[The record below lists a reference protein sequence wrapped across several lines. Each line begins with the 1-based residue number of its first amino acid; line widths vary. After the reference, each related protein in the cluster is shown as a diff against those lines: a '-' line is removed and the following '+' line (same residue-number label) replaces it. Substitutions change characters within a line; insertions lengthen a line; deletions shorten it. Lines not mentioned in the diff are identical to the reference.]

1 MATTPR
7 FGIFSP
13 LLNSEGGYLALL
25 HLGSPSTPS
34 ALSEVLNCCRS
45 VDNPHK
51 EVAGLL
57 EESNWRP
64 HLVAA
69 VAISVLSYESTSIT
83 SLWAAFDSGSWVSP
97 QLAAA
102 ACLRDPDFLTHARV
116 RIALRCPLET
126 TKLASQSPLQRH
138 ITHGPAGGRERSAKA
153 AASLMQFVSVFRP
166 IPEWCLKEQCSSDFI
181 ALLSEDVDQSARIA
195 EQWLLRLKAH
205 LKTLAVEDS

>member
-1 MATTPR
+1 MVHNRRLPIQMATTPR

-25 HLGSPSTPS
+25 HLGSPFTPS

-51 EVAGLL
+51 EIAGLL
-57 EESNWRP
+57 EDSNWRP

-69 VAISVLSYESTSIT
+69 VAISALSYESTSIT
-83 SLWAAFDSGSWVSP
+83 SLWAAFDSGSRVSP

-102 ACLRDPDFLTHARV
+102 AFRRDPDFLAHARV

-126 TKLASQSPLQRH
+126 TKLASLSPLRRH
-138 ITHGPAGGRERSAKA
+138 IAHGPAGG
-153 AASLMQFVSVFRP
+153 P
-166 IPEWCLKEQCSSDFI
+166 
-181 ALLSEDVDQSARIA
+181 
-195 EQWLLRLKAH
+195 
-205 LKTLAVEDS
+205 